1 MFTAPASVVVSRLF
15 HLCIAISGLILPN
28 EIARINTNRLTGGY
42 AETTVYDTYKHPH
55 SHQSKYTH
63 ISPKDLHPIHWSNKQ
78 KKREKKSRP
87 KQNKKRKVQ
96 AALRSENEFIFA
108 WVCVLPFVNL
118 DSLAA
123 LSDWSL
129 LESSTSSL

>member
-28 EIARINTNRLTGGY
+28 EIARINTNRLTGGN
-42 AETTVYDTYKHPH
+42 AETTAYDTYKHPH
-55 SHQSKYTH
+55 AHQSKYTH
-63 ISPKDLHPIHWSNKQ
+63 ISPKALHPIHWSNKF
-78 KKREKKSRP
+78 KKREKKKKRP
-87 KQNKKRKVQ
+87 KQNKKQKVQ
-96 AALRSENEFIFA
+96 AALQSENEFIFA

-129 LESSTSSL
+129 ESSTSSL